1 MKNRVNGIQLV
12 YIVIALVS
20 LGSLAYTQSRG
31 MRLLNVFSSGLKAHS
46 GPGSIQHK

>member
-1 MKNRVNGIQLV
+1 MKNRVTGIQLV
-12 YIVIALVS
+12 YIILAVVS